1 MGKRYIVLI
10 LAALLLLGALLW
22 LLLRKAPPADGE
34 GTAAPT
40 QPVTAP
46 TQTTTV
52 PTQPTTAPT
61 QAVTDP
67 TEETQPTVPETQP
80 PTQLTDPTT
89 QPTAAP
95 TQKPTQKP
103 TQAPTRKPTAAPTQ
117 APTEKPT
124 RRPTQAATSAPTEAP
139 TAAPTQKPTQPASAT
154 QTLKIN
160 TKSFTTIFVGDT
172 LQIDYT
178 YSGDKSEL
186 TWSSDDTSI
195 LTVNSKGIVTGKAAG
210 IASVIISDD
219 SITKVV
225 SIIVSDAPKATSL
238 KKISFNAPLYDGVV
252 KYAGDYMTFEVYA
265 MPEESNRH
273 CVVTSSNSSVV
284 SVSYDYDYSNITQV
298 TLNFKSAGTA
308 KVIITSADGNVSESY
323 NITVKADYACNPGSG
338 LLTPEQFVNAYNGVV
353 SANGLDSSYAVSGY
367 LVLNLSESDLTF
379 DTARMHAEG
388 DFHHWYAVG
397 KKHLSITYEGTNADG
412 KHVFYVHRYLR
423 ISSLPRS

>member
-34 GTAAPT
+34 GTAAPTQAATQAPT

-139 TAAPTQKPTQPASAT
+139 TAAPTQKPTQPAETFS
-154 QTLKIN
+154 IN
-160 TKSFTTIFVGDT
+160 TKNDTIIFVGDAF
-172 LQIDYT
+172 QIDYT
-178 YSGDKSEL
+178 YSGDKSKL
-186 TWSSDDTSI
+186 TWTSADTSV
-195 LTVNSKGIVTGKAAG
+195 LTVNSSGLVTGVAKG
-210 IASVIISDD
+210 RTTV
-219 SITKVV
+219 KVSNGTTTLRV
-225 SIIVSDAPKATSL
+225 KIVVSDAPKATS
-238 KKISFNAPLYDGVV
+238 IEMNGFNAPLYDGIV
-252 KYAGDYMTFEVYA
+252 KYAGDYMNFRAWTLPV
-265 MPEESNRH
+265 ESNENIT
-273 CVVTSSNSSVV
+273 VTSSNNSVV
-284 SVSYDYDYSNITQV
+284 SVS
-298 TLNFKSAGTA
+298 
-308 KVIITSADGNVSESY
+308 
-323 NITVKADYACNPGSG
+323 
-338 LLTPEQFVNAYNGVV
+338 
-353 SANGLDSSYAVSGY
+353 
-367 LVLNLSESDLTF
+367 
-379 DTARMHAEG
+379 
-388 DFHHWYAVG
+388 W
-397 KKHLSITYEGTNADG
+397 KKIPAT
-412 KHVFYVHRYLR
+412 
-423 ISSLPRS
+423 